1 MLFHKLKQYRQARF
15 NQNIGEKLMPNYKK
29 VLLIDLDGVLN
40 EYRGDFDKDFIPP
53 IKSGAKDFI
62 KELAKTYELRLFT
75 TRNNLLASKWLVENK
90 LDEFF
95 TEVTDKKELAWLQID
110 DRCVNFDGN
119 YEHLLKSIEKFKPW
133 YK

>member
-1 MLFHKLKQYRQARF
+1 
-15 NQNIGEKLMPNYKK
+15 MPNYKK